1 MPSNTQRQLVREYL
15 LLLQD
20 DRVYG
25 EQLALLRAQ
34 LVRAHDRRKHE
45 IQARC
50 SVLQTACGM
59 PREFALLRFYV
70 RLYYMF

>member
-1 MPSNTQRQLVREYL
+1 MQLQHIRVYL
-15 LLLQD
+15 LSLQD

-25 EQLALLRAQ
+25 EQLAVLRAQ

-50 SVLQTACGM
+50 SLQQTARGT
-59 PREFALLRFYV
+59 PQGFALLRV
-70 RLYYMF
+70 HLMLYYICE